1 MSDRIAP
8 PTVLATPGDSTLRKG
23 AQLMSSFPQTPK
35 RAALYARVS
44 TDEQAERGY
53 SLPEQIRDLT
63 RHASS
68 KGWHVIGEPVVDDG
82 YTGRSMNRPGL
93 HRLREMANKGEIDII
108 CVRKWD
114 RLFRR
119 SSHQDIF
126 ILEMQGL
133 GVDVVSLDGQDH
145 KTPEGKLFNRIQADF
160 AEYFRDQIIANMRQ
174 GKQGRA
180 RAGKIVPSRSAPLG
194 FAYDPEI
201 GNYRVVPEKMA
212 ITRRIFEDVG
222 VKGHSMWSVK
232 LALEADGI
240 KPPGYELALAAG
252 KEPPKYWSIS
262 TIRRIIE
269 NDVYLGTQWYNRK
282 RVEKNPD
289 ASGEGE
295 DIKYRVS
302 PNPIGDWIAVSV
314 PDSGIPK
321 EWIESARTIVGQ
333 NIKPT
338 NKGRRPWELKGHVF
352 CECGVRM
359 TTHVTTRKGGKYIH
373 YYYLCSRRR
382 HNGKEACAYARY
394 HRAEELEH
402 RVERVILDLI
412 RRPEIML
419 EHIEREVET
428 RRNEAADSA
437 AQRAMWQEQLQKI
450 ERKRSGFQDMTA
462 EGLITFAESRTKLDA
477 LEGEADRVRK
487 EITSLSEPH
496 RAIQELEAIPATIE
510 QYIAELPEIIHSDSE
525 RKSSHL
531 KEIYRKLNLEV
542 LARKSGELIITGA
555 FGKRELEPRD
565 PGPFIGMKATL
576 DLDSEAYTWT
586 EIPPPD
592 SESWDTWKEENPV
605 IWIRKKLLSS
615 RYAA

>member
-1 MSDRIAP
+1 MTSLP
-8 PTVLATPGDSTLRKG
+8 E
-23 AQLMSSFPQTPK
+23 TPK
-35 RAALYARVS
+35 RVVLYARVS
-44 TDEQAERGY
+44 TEEQAERGY

-68 KGWHVIGEPVVDDG
+68 KGWHIIGEPVVDDG

-93 HRLREMANKGEIDII
+93 HRIREMVNKGEIDTIL
-108 CVRKWD
+108 VRKWD

-119 SSHQDIF
+119 SSFQDIF
-126 ILEMQGL
+126 ILEMQNL
-133 GVDVVSLDGQDH
+133 GINVVSLDGQDH

-174 GKQGRA
+174 GKLGRA

-194 FAYDPEI
+194 FEYDPEI

-212 ITRRIFEDVG
+212 IARRIFEEVG
-222 VKGHSMWSVK
+222 VKGHSMRSVK

-240 KPPGYELALAAG
+240 KSPGYELALAAG
-252 KEPPKYWSIS
+252 REPPKYWSVS

-269 NDVYLGTQWYNRK
+269 NDAYLGTQWYNRN

-289 ASGEGE
+289 ASGEEG
-295 DIKYRVS
+295 DPKYRVS
-302 PNPIGDWIAVSV
+302 PNPEEDWIAVPV

-321 EWIESARTIVGQ
+321 EWIESARKILRQ
-333 NIKPT
+333 NVKPAD
-338 NKGRRPWELKGHVF
+338 KGRRPWELKGHLF

-359 TTHVTTRKGGKYIH
+359 TSHVTGGKGGKHVY
-373 YYYLCSRRR
+373 YYYLCSRRL
-382 HNGKEACAYARY
+382 HNGKDACTHARY
-394 HRAEELEH
+394 HKAEELEH

-419 EHIEREVET
+419 EHVEREIET
-428 RRNEAADSA
+428 QKAEVADSA
-437 AQRAMWQEQLQKI
+437 AHRAMWQEQLQKI
-450 ERKRSGFQDMTA
+450 ERKRSGFQDMAA
-462 EGLITFAESRTKLDA
+462 EGLLTFAELRTKLDA
-477 LEGEADRVRK
+477 LEREADRARK
-487 EITSLSEPH
+487 EFASLSEPQ
-496 RAIQELEAIPATIE
+496 RAIQELEVIPVTVE
-510 QYIAELPEIIHSDSE
+510 QYIAELPEIIRSDPE
-525 RKSSHL
+525 HKSAHL

-542 LARKSGELIITGA
+542 VARKNGELIITGA
-555 FGKRELEPRD
+555 FGRRELEPRD
-565 PGPFIGMKATL
+565 PGPFIGMKATH

-592 SESWDTWKEENPV
+592 SEFWDTWKEGDPV
-605 IWIRKKLLSS
+605 IWIRRKLLSS